1 MQVDVVRISTCTY
14 ALWDLVVTTMDEL
27 CICVVCQSYPAMN
40 EPWVE
45 LLKANSDNGQTYYYY

>member
-27 CICVVCQSYPAMN
+27 CICATCQSYPAMN
-40 EPWVE
+40 EPLVE
-45 LLKANSDNGQTYYYY
+45 LLKANSDNGQTYYYH